1 MASTDLLT
9 ERPVRAHHPVGASTG
24 WLGAGER
31 RSGAPAPAWPV
42 LAALAAEHGADA
54 CEFAALAE
62 PELAGLVAWLEGR
75 PQLPFG
81 FVSLHAPSKQRALP
95 EAELV
100 ALLERAA
107 PAVGAIVL
115 HPDVIGDPALW
126 ARLGRT
132 LVLENMDPR
141 KQDARTADELARWFA
156 VLPQAGLCFDVA
168 HAQAID
174 PSLAEGHR
182 ILDRFGDRL
191 RHVHVS
197 LLDAAHHHVPLD
209 APGERELA
217 PLLRRCRDVPWILE
231 APLA

>member
-1 MASTDLLT
+1 MAASDLLS
-9 ERPVRAHHPVGASTG
+9 ERPVQAHHPVGASTG
-24 WLGAGER
+24 WLSAEER
-31 RSGAPAPAWPV
+31 ERGAPAPPWPV
-42 LAALAAEHGADA
+42 LAAIAAEHGADA
-54 CEFAALAE
+54 AEFAALAE
-62 PELAGLVAWLEGR
+62 PELGGLVAWLEQR

-95 EAELV
+95 EEQLV

-107 PAVGAIVL
+107 PLVDAIVL
-115 HPDVIGDPALW
+115 HPDVIADPAPW
-126 ARLGRT
+126 RRLGRT

-141 KQDARTADELARWFA
+141 KHDGRTADQLAQWFA
-156 VLPQAGLCFDVA
+156 ALPQAGLCFDVA
-168 HAQAID
+168 HTRASD
-174 PSLAEGHR
+174 PSLDEGHR

-197 LLDAAHHHVPLD
+197 LLDAGHHHVPLD
-209 APGERELA
+209 AAGEQELA